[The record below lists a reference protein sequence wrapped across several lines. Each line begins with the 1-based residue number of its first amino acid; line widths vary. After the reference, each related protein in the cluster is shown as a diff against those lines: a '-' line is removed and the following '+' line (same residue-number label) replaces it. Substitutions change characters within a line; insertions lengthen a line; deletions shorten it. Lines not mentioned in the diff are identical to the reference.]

1 MISIHAPARGAT
13 AIWAI
18 LHCKVKFQSTLPRGE
33 RQDASMTDV
42 STWQFQSTLPRGE
55 RRTLPFSSPHAH
67 QISIHAPARGATSV
81 KCFVIRM
88 VKFQSTLPRGE
99 RLITANKLIRSFAIS
114 IHAPARGA
122 TNIVHYHMRRI
133 LHFNPR
139 SREGSDKRI

>member
-1 MISIHAPARGAT
+1 MILYTILGISIHAPARGATYSPFSSSQRLSKISIHAPARGAT

-33 RQDASMTDV
+33 RPDASMTDV

-99 RLITANKLIRSFAIS
+99 RQ
-114 IHAPARGA
+114 
-122 TNIVHYHMRRI
+122 V
-133 LHFNPR
+133 
-139 SREGSDKRI
+139 